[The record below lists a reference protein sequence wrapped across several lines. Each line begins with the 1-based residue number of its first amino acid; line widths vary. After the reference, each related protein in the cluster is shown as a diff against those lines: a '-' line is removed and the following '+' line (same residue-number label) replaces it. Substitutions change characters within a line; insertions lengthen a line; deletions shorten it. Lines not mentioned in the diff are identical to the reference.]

1 MKRMIR
7 ALGHAAP
14 HRGVKTFATV
24 ASGVTIV
31 AAAILAPATS
41 HADTAPT
48 DPNNPKT
55 PVTVSADALP
65 TVQIDGVVWAQ
76 TIVGNNVYAVGRF
89 STARP
94 AGAALGSQTVSR
106 SNILAYNLQ
115 TGALISSFAPTL
127 NAQGLTITT
136 SPDKSRLYVG
146 GDFTSVSGQV
156 RNRAVALNPSTGAVL
171 SGFAPKVNGSV
182 RALVAS
188 ADTVWVGGNFTTV
201 GSTARSRL
209 AAVRA
214 TDGALLAWKPNAG
227 GGKVNA
233 LVASPDYRKVVAGG
247 HFTTMNG
254 SSKPGFGLGAVDA
267 VSGANLATPVNDVIR
282 NGGDNAAITSL
293 SSDGTHWYG
302 SGYDFGGTGNLEGS
316 FAAYWTNLGIKW
328 IEDCHGDTYSVFANN
343 TAAYV
348 AGHPHYCGN
357 LGGFPETSPR
367 TWHRALAF
375 SRAATRTLTAD
386 PYGYW
391 SFTGRPAPEL
401 LVWFPDMDT
410 GSATGQNQGPWHVT
424 GNSQYILMGG
434 EFRNVNLKG
443 QQGLVRFAVSS
454 IAPDKEG
461 PRSSAAATNPALTSP
476 SAGKITVRWQSNW
489 DRDNTN
495 LTYQVYRDSVVVNTQ
510 SKATTFWNRPTMEYV
525 DTVTPGTTHSYRVVV
540 RDPFGNAKSSTTVS
554 LTAR

>member
-1 MKRMIR
+1 MRLFPETR
-7 ALGHAAP
+7 QHLR
-14 HRGVKTFATV
+14 HRGGRPLA
-24 ASGVTIV
+24 AV
-31 AAAILAPATS
+31 AAGLVLLAASLPGAPDS
-41 HADTAPT
+41 VADTAPT
-48 DPNNPKT
+48 DPANPKT

-76 TIVGNNVYAVGRF
+76 AIIGNNVYAVGRF

-94 AGAALGSQTVSR
+94 AGAAPGSQTVPR

-171 SGFAPKVNGSV
+171 SGFAPKVSGSV

-214 TDGALLAWKPNAG
+214 TDGALLAWKPIAG

-233 LVASPDYRKVVAGG
+233 LVASPDYRRVVAGG

-254 SSKPGFGLGAVDA
+254 SSRPGFGLGAVDA
-267 VSGANLATPVNDVIR
+267 VSGANLPTPVNDVIR
-282 NGGDNAAITSL
+282 NAGDNAAITSL

-316 FAAYWTNLGIKW
+316 FAAYWSNLGIKW

-367 TWHRALAF
+367 SWHRALAF

-386 PYGYW
+386 PYGYA

-410 GSATGQNQGPWHVT
+410 GTATGQSQGPWHVT

-461 PRSSAAATNPALTSP
+461 PRSSAASTNPALTSP
-476 SAGKITVRWQSNW
+476 SAGKISVRWQSNW
-489 DRDNTN
+489 DRDNAN
-495 LTYQVYRDSVVVNTQ
+495 LTYQVYRDGVVVNTQ

-525 DTVTPGTTHSYRVVV
+525 DTVTPGTAHSYRIVV
-540 RDPFGNAKSSTTVS
+540 RDPFGNAKSSTTAS
-554 LTAR
+554 LTAK